1 MSTLKEV
8 YELLKQKQ
16 KDGEDIGM
24 FGESYL
30 KMIEVESNTKDVHVS
45 FVENKET
52 DINHRK
58 VWDCLKASGSLKS
71 IHAGRVT

>member
-1 MSTLKEV
+1 MTTLKEV

-30 KMIEVESNTKDVHVS
+30 KMIEVESNTKEVHVS
-45 FVENKET
+45 FVENKEN
-52 DINHRK
+52 D
-58 VWDCLKASGSLKS
+58 
-71 IHAGRVT
+71 

>member
-1 MSTLKEV
+1 MATLREV

-30 KMIEVESNTKDVHVS
+30 EMIEVERSSNTKEVHIT
-45 FVENKET
+45 FVEKEEN
-52 DINHRK
+52 D
-58 VWDCLKASGSLKS
+58 
-71 IHAGRVT
+71 

>member
-1 MSTLKEV
+1 MANLREV

-30 KMIEVESNTKDVHVS
+30 EMIEVERSSNTKEVHVS
-45 FVENKET
+45 FVKNKEQI
-52 DINHRK
+52 DK
-58 VWDCLKASGSLKS
+58 
-71 IHAGRVT
+71 

>member
-1 MSTLKEV
+1 MATLKEV

-30 KMIEVESNTKDVHVS
+30 EMIEVERSSNTKEVHVS
-45 FVENKET
+45 YVEKKKI
-52 DINHRK
+52 D
-58 VWDCLKASGSLKS
+58 
-71 IHAGRVT
+71 

>member
-30 KMIEVESNTKDVHVS
+30 KMIEVEVTLKTYMFHLWKTKRMT
-45 FVENKET
+45 N
-52 DINHRK
+52 I
-58 VWDCLKASGSLKS
+58 
-71 IHAGRVT
+71 

>member
-1 MSTLKEV
+1 MEGIMATLKEV

-30 KMIEVESNTKDVHVS
+30 EMFEVESSSNTKEVHVS
-45 FVENKET
+45 FVEKKENK
-52 DINHRK
+52 
-58 VWDCLKASGSLKS
+58 
-71 IHAGRVT
+71 

>member
-1 MSTLKEV
+1 MAKLREV

-30 KMIEVESNTKDVHVS
+30 RMIEVERSSNTKEVHVAY
-45 FVENKET
+45 
-52 DINHRK
+52 I
-58 VWDCLKASGSLKS
+58 
-71 IHAGRVT
+71 

>member
-1 MSTLKEV
+1 MATLREV

-30 KMIEVESNTKDVHVS
+30 RMIEVERSSNTKEVHVT
-45 FVENKET
+45 FIKNK
-52 DINHRK
+52 DQIDK
-58 VWDCLKASGSLKS
+58 
-71 IHAGRVT
+71 

>member
-1 MSTLKEV
+1 MATLKEV

-30 KMIEVESNTKDVHVS
+30 EMFEVESSSNTKEVHVS
-45 FVENKET
+45 FVEKKENK
-52 DINHRK
+52 
-58 VWDCLKASGSLKS
+58 
-71 IHAGRVT
+71 